1 MHKCQGGS
9 SSVCHKKMNN
19 SLLDSPN
26 QDASNGGRF
35 ISLASVEEKLLAFY
49 CLETFNNYLLSIDA
63 RNMNLL
69 PFDAS

>member
-1 MHKCQGGS
+1 MSH
-9 SSVCHKKMNN
+9 

-26 QDASNGGRF
+26 QDASNGGKF
-35 ISLASVEEKLLAFY
+35 MSLASVDKKLLTFY
-49 CLETFNNYLLSIDA
+49 SLETFNNYSLYIDA